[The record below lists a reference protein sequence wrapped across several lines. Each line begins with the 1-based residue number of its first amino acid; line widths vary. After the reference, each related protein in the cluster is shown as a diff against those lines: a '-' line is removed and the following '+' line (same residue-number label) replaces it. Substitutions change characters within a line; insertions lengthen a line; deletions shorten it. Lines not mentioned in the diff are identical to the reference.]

1 LPPWLRKAKPVEEL
15 LPWLYLKG
23 VSSGDFQKA
32 LATLLGPNS
41 AGCLNRKPGLAMAFQ
56 LMMSAQTKW
65 RKRDGAERLPEVVQ
79 GIAFKDGIKQLQ
91 TVASSRRHQL
101 SGMTLASRRS
111 GMRAFVCSWAA
122 LGYGYSNTG
131 SVFTAAICIRCRCVA

>member
-1 LPPWLRKAKPVEEL
+1 M
-15 LPWLYLKG
+15 PWLYLKG

-32 LATLLGPNS
+32 LATLLGPNA
-41 AGCLNRKPGLAMAFQ
+41 AGLSVGYLSRKPGLAMAFQ

-79 GIAFKDGIKQLQ
+79 GIAFKYGIKQLQ

-101 SGMTLASRRS
+101 SGMTLAGRRS

-131 SVFTAAICIRCRCVA
+131 SVFTAAICIRCRCIA